1 MTDTIIKRP
10 TGNRVVV
17 PTGGEFGG
25 RRITVLT
32 ADMIE
37 DVEPGDLPAELHQI
51 TARLETEA
59 ANV

>member
-10 TGNRVVV
+10 TGNRVAV

-25 RRITVLT
+25 RITLLT

-51 TARLETEA
+51 MAHLETEA

>member
-1 MTDTIIKRP
+1 MTDTMIKRP
-10 TGNRVVV
+10 TDNRVAV
-17 PTGGEFGG
+17 PTGGESRG
-25 RRITVLT
+25 RIAVLT

-51 TARLETEA
+51 MAHLEAEA

>member
-1 MTDTIIKRP
+1 MTDAIIKQA
-10 TGNRVVV
+10 TDNRVAV
-17 PTGGEFGG
+17 PTDGESRG
-25 RRITVLT
+25 RITVLT

-51 TARLETEA
+51 MAHLETEA